1 MILIAGIIVL
11 IVVILFSILFFYSSG
26 KPKQFFDGNE
36 KVLRNSI
43 SEKIFLE
50 VNGTRLGM
58 FIKGENADN
67 PIILYLHGG
76 IPDYFLTEKF
86 PTHLEKNFV
95 MVWLE
100 QRGCGISINSNSKNN
115 KVTLDQLVDDTIYL
129 TQYLIERFNKKK
141 IYLMGHS
148 GGTFLG
154 VSVIDKAPEL
164 YHAYIGVAQM
174 SDQFKSEKIAY
185 NYMLNKYR
193 ELGNHKMVEV
203 LQHISIADNGKLPDE
218 YVKIRDIAMHEL
230 GIGTMKSMKN
240 LFTDLIL
247 PSLLFSEY
255 TISEKYNLWIG
266 KSQSGISQNWNRM
279 INTNL
284 IESKNS
290 FEVPIY
296 LFHGIDDYTCSYEL
310 AKEYFKKIKAP
321 VKGFYTFYE
330 SAHSPIF
337 EEPIKMS
344 EILITDVMNSKTK
357 LADNFN
363 E

>member
-141 IYLMGHS
+141 IYLMK
-148 GGTFLG
+148 TNQDFL
-154 VSVIDKAPEL
+154 
-164 YHAYIGVAQM
+164 
-174 SDQFKSEKIAY
+174 
-185 NYMLNKYR
+185 R
-193 ELGNHKMVEV
+193 
-203 LQHISIADNGKLPDE
+203 
-218 YVKIRDIAMHEL
+218 
-230 GIGTMKSMKN
+230 T
-240 LFTDLIL
+240 
-247 PSLLFSEY
+247 
-255 TISEKYNLWIG
+255 
-266 KSQSGISQNWNRM
+266 
-279 INTNL
+279 
-284 IESKNS
+284 
-290 FEVPIY
+290 
-296 LFHGIDDYTCSYEL
+296 
-310 AKEYFKKIKAP
+310 
-321 VKGFYTFYE
+321 
-330 SAHSPIF
+330 
-337 EEPIKMS
+337 
-344 EILITDVMNSKTK
+344 
-357 LADNFN
+357 
-363 E
+363 